1 MPVPGLLYDFGILLY
16 LLEVVELSNPYD
28 DALVRMAREKI
39 IWSADTGGMWRLM
52 GLLVDMGPRRP
63 DHIKIDRLFVES
75 NPNPGLEII
84 GGLQDMGLRVFDD
97 AKLIEV
103 PTKAAG
109 LTEVH
114 LAYKPWMLNIMAH
127 ACSTGLLD
135 GDPKKI
141 DGLKRFVDLCLA
153 AGTLPCGVTVLTSKD
168 VATIAR
174 EYNIP
179 YDPNDEESVAQ
190 VSIKQVLIYVEM
202 LSECGF
208 TDIVC
213 SPLEVEAIRANHSW
227 DHLMLNTPGVR
238 MPGGDTHDQARVDT
252 PANTIKKSGGRV
264 VIGREITDAEDPAAA
279 LERIVGHMIEEG
291 AVSKAA

>member
-1 MPVPGLLYDFGILLY
+1 MCRLTGLSDLWYRSY
-16 LLEVVELSNPYD
+16 LLEVVVMLNPYD
-28 DALVRMAREKI
+28 DALMKRAREKI

-63 DHIKIDRLFVES
+63 DHIKIDRLFTDS

-97 AKLIEV
+97 ELIEV

-127 ACSTGLLD
+127 ACSTGMLD

-141 DGLKRFVDLCLA
+141 DGLKRFADLCNA
-153 AGTLPCGVTVLTSKD
+153 AGTLSCGVTVLTSKD

-179 YDPNDEESVAQ
+179 YDPNDPESVAQ

-227 DHLMLNTPGVR
+227 DHLTLNTPGVR
-238 MPGGDTHDQARVDT
+238 MPGGDAHDQARVDT

-291 AVSKAA
+291 AVVKAA